1 MERGNMKSTEGKIG
15 RVFVL
20 RLEDGDMVPTCI
32 EKFAGDKG
40 IKVGQVVLIGG
51 IGDGQVVVGPRVSG
65 QMPPDPMLLPIE
77 GAQEVVGVGII
88 APNKEGKAKLHIHAA
103 MGRAGRTLTGC
114 LRYGA
119 KTWLVGE
126 VIIYEITGT
135 TAKRMPD
142 KASGFDLME
151 M

>member
-1 MERGNMKSTEGKIG
+1 MKYSEGKIN

-20 RLEDGDMVPTCI
+20 RLEDGDIVPACI
-32 EKFAGDKG
+32 EQFAAEKG

-51 IGDGQVVVGPRVSG
+51 IGEGQVVVGPRVSA
-65 QMPPDPMLLPIE
+65 QMPPDPVLLPIE

-126 VIIYEITGT
+126 AIIYEITGT
-135 TAKRMPD
+135 TAKRLPD

>member
-1 MERGNMKSTEGKIG
+1 MKATEGKIG
-15 RVFVL
+15 RIFMV
-20 RLEDGDMVPTCI
+20 RLEDGDMVPACL
-32 EKFAGDKG
+32 EKFAEEKG
-40 IKVGQVVLIGG
+40 IKTGQVVLIGG
-51 IGDGQVVVGPRVSG
+51 IGDGQVVVGPRKSAE
-65 QMPPDPMLLPIE
+65 MPPDPVLLPIE
-77 GAQEVVGVGII
+77 GAQEVVGIGIF
-88 APNKEGKAKLHIHAA
+88 APNKEGKVKLHIHAA

-126 VIIYEITGT
+126 AIIYEITGT
-135 TAKRMPD
+135 SAKRLPD

>member
-1 MERGNMKSTEGKIG
+1 MQYSEGKIN

-20 RLEDGDMVPTCI
+20 RLEDGDMVPACI
-32 EKFAGDKG
+32 EQFAAEKG

-51 IGDGQVVVGPRVSG
+51 IGDGQVVVGPRVSA
-65 QMPPDPMLLPIE
+65 QMPPDPVLLPIE
-77 GAQEVVGVGII
+77 GAHEVVGIGII

-126 VIIYEITGT
+126 AIIYEITGT
-135 TAKRMPD
+135 TAKRLPD